1 MNTKYFPY
9 KRLNDLLESYD
20 ISFSRITDI
29 TLNNGKHVDGYSF
42 IYHDEY
48 YTIYKDENK
57 KYTIGKNLKRGVNSF
72 NLIAKKENMNLT
84 FKQLRIKLEINLGIY
99 DMMNI

>member
-9 KRLNDLLESYD
+9 KRLNDLLESYNT
-20 ISFSRITDI
+20 SFTRITDV

-72 NLIAKKENMNLT
+72 NLITRKENTNLN
-84 FKQLRIKLEINLGIY
+84 FKQLKIKLKCNLGIY
-99 DMMNI
+99 DMINI

>member
-9 KRLNDLLESYD
+9 KRLNDLLESYNL
-20 ISFSRITDI
+20 SFSRITDI

-48 YTIYKDENK
+48 LNK
-57 KYTIGKNLKRGVNSF
+57 IVNKSKGFICSSF
-72 NLIAKKENMNLT
+72 LFVLIFQFL
-84 FKQLRIKLEINLGIY
+84 F
-99 DMMNI
+99 

>member
-9 KRLNDLLESYD
+9 KRLNDLLESYNV
-20 ISFSRITDI
+20 SFSRITDI

-57 KYTIGKNLKRGVNSF
+57 
-72 NLIAKKENMNLT
+72 
-84 FKQLRIKLEINLGIY
+84 
-99 DMMNI
+99 